1 MQTCTRCQRSFDE
14 AEFYPSETNRGKR
27 RKHCPSCFRDARMLR
42 IYGITPGTFKAIL
55 VEQGGCAVCGGT
67 KELCVDH
74 DHRTLEIRGILCTKC
89 NTSAGS
95 LNDDPARA
103 DRLAAYLRG
112 SKRYGEIP
120 RQTDRLTGAALATA
134 SSDIIQ
140 GYKEGA
146 SLKQLMELHGLS
158 YHAIRN
164 RLLKAGVTLRPKGG
178 QWRT

>member
-1 MQTCTRCQRSFDE
+1 MQTCTRCRRDFNE
-14 AEFYPSETNRGKR
+14 TKFYSSETNKGKR
-27 RKHCPSCFRDARMLR
+27 RRHCPDCFRDARILR
-42 IYGITPGTFKAIL
+42 VYGITPEAFEAIL
-55 VEQGGCAVCGGT
+55 AEQGGCAVCGSVE
-67 KELCVDH
+67 ELCVDH

-103 DRLAAYLRG
+103 ERLATYLRG
-112 SKRYGEIP
+112 TKRYGGIP
-120 RQTDRLTGAALATA
+120 RQTDRLTGAALAAA
-134 SSDIIQ
+134 SSDIVQ

-164 RLLKAGVTLRPKGG
+164 RLLKAGVALRPKGG
-178 QWRT
+178 QWRI